1 MKFKIYRE
9 HGALNSQPIFDAVHK
24 GLIHL
29 GHEIVDTA
37 EDVAIVWSAL
47 WSGRMLGNKQI
58 FEKRKSQGRPT
69 IFIEVG
75 NLHRNNT
82 WRVGIDHI
90 NGNGIF
96 GNTIDLDYARPQK
109 LGLLLENIKEKRRE
123 EILIACQHTRS
134 LQWQGMPPMARWVT
148 ETVNQIRS
156 LSSRPIIVRPH
167 PRDPFS
173 LNIPGV
179 KIETPRKV
187 LGTYDNFDIN
197 YQYHCVINHNSGPA
211 IQAAIAGVPVVCDSS
226 SLAWP
231 VSSTINQISHP
242 VLPDRS
248 QWFVELA
255 HTEWTVQEIE
265 QGIPFERLKLEL
277 EKF

>member
-9 HGALNSQPIFDAVHK
+9 HGALNSQPVFDAVCK
-24 GLIHL
+24 GLTRL
-29 GHEIVDTA
+29 GHEIVDSS

-58 FEKRKSQGRPT
+58 FEKRKSLGRPT
-69 IFIEVG
+69 IFVEVG
-75 NLHRNNT
+75 NLNRNNT
-82 WRVGIDHI
+82 WRIGIDHI
-90 NGNGIF
+90 NGNGLF
-96 GNTIDLDYARPQK
+96 GNTVNLDYDRPKK
-109 LGLLLENIKEKRRE
+109 LGLHLEDIKDRRRE
-123 EILIACQHTRS
+123 EILIACQHTKS

-148 ETVNQIRS
+148 ETVNQIKS
-156 LSSRPIIVRPH
+156 LTTRPVVVRPH

-173 LNIPGV
+173 LNLPGV

-187 LGTYDNFDIN
+187 SGTYDSFDIN

-211 IQAAIAGVPVVCDSS
+211 IQAAIAGIPIICDSS

-231 VSSTINQISHP
+231 VSSTMSQILHP
-242 VLPDRS
+242 VLPDRT
-248 QWFVELA
+248 QWFIELS
-255 HTEWTVQEIE
+255 HTEWTVPEIE
-265 QGIPFERLKLEL
+265 QGIPFDRLKTEL